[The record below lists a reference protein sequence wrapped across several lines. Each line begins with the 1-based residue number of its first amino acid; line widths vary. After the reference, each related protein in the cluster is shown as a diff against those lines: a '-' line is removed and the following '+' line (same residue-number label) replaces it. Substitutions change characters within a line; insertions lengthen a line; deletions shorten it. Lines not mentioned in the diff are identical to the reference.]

1 MNAAQVHLLTVH
13 VPVVGF
19 WGLSILFI
27 LAHFFRDDRLF
38 KISCWLFLTILLLA
52 TVAYF
57 SGPPAYEL
65 LKEYYKVEKETV
77 EFHAVLARSCLL
89 AMVVLAMIV
98 GNALVQGFQG
108 EKVPGWQRWVILVS
122 TLLLA
127 VFWSVAAHWGGM
139 IRHPEIR
146 FADSRLIEAV
156 TRESQNPNHSN
167 LTT

>member
-13 VPVVGF
+13 IPIIGC

-27 LAHFFRDDRLF
+27 LAHYFRDDRLF
-38 KISCWLFLTILLLA
+38 KISCWLLLTILLLA

-57 SGPPAYEL
+57 SGPLAYDL
-65 LKEYYKVEKETV
+65 LKENYQVDKEMV

-108 EKVPGWQRWVILVS
+108 EKIPGWQRWVILIS
-122 TLLLA
+122 TVLLSI
-127 VFWSVAAHWGGM
+127 FWAVAAHWGGM

-146 FADSRLIEAV
+146 FSV
-156 TRESQNPNHSN
+156 SN
-167 LTT
+167 LNEAQIVQQTRLQKHVT